1 MVFEK
6 IYSCLLTYLLTLLA
20 NNIHAKRFFNQFELF
35 ALNFNFLDC
44 LGLIDMLSDNQHG
57 EIFACILL
65 NPILFREGQADGGLL
80 FPVFE
85 MELSR
90 DV

>member
-1 MVFEK
+1 M
-6 IYSCLLTYLLTLLA
+6 LTYLLTLLA
-20 NNIHAKRFFNQFELF
+20 NNINAKSFFNQFQLF

-57 EIFACILL
+57 EIFAYILL
-65 NPILFREGQADGGLL
+65 NPTLFREGQADGGLL
-80 FPVFE
+80 FPSVFE

>member
-1 MVFEK
+1 
-6 IYSCLLTYLLTLLA
+6 
-20 NNIHAKRFFNQFELF
+20 
-35 ALNFNFLDC
+35 
-44 LGLIDMLSDNQHG
+44 MLSDNQHG
-57 EIFACILL
+57 EIFAYILL

-80 FPVFE
+80 FPSVFE